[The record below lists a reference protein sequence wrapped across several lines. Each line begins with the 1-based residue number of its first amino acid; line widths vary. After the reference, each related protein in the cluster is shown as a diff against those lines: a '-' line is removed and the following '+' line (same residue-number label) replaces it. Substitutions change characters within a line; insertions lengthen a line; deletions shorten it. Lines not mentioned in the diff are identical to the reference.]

1 MKKFLIL
8 FLSAVILFQITIFAG
23 ADVYNKDSRYEIDI
37 PDNFTEVGEN
47 SFVTE
52 DNSDFYVTFTDNKE
66 EKVCVADMS
75 DKDVKEYVD
84 AILSEGKKV
93 LESQKVDASIKLI
106 SAEKIKHNK
115 GIYALV
121 IVLETSFMQDGAEV
135 VSYKK
140 LRVFSGEEHLIT
152 FNYSTDEKEKLDN
165 ADDVFASIVIHEE
178 QIESKL
184 DKLKSAG
191 IVAVISILMIIG
203 IVWFVKRRSK

>member
-1 MKKFLIL
+1 MKKFLTL
-8 FLSAVILFQITIFAG
+8 FLSLVIFLQITIFAG

-75 DKDVKEYVD
+75 DKDVREYVD
-84 AILSEGKKV
+84 ATLSEGKKL

-121 IVLETSFMQDGAEV
+121 IVLETSFVQDGAEV